1 MQIDLSGVRHYTS
14 SMNRRKPK
22 AERKADVI
30 QLRVT
35 SQQKQALSE
44 KAKRRGLSLS
54 SWLLT
59 LGISAPEQPMPQ
71 EAR

>member
-1 MQIDLSGVRHYTS
+1 MAGMKHK
-14 SMNRRKPK
+14 KPK

-59 LGISAPEQPMPQ
+59 LGMTASEQPTFQ
-71 EAR
+71 EAH

>member
-1 MQIDLSGVRHYTS
+1 MEIDLSGVHHYTS
-14 SMNRRKPK
+14 SMKRRKPK

-35 SQQKQALSE
+35 SQQKQMLSE

-59 LGISAPEQPMPQ
+59 LGMSAPEQPTLQ
-71 EAR
+71 EA